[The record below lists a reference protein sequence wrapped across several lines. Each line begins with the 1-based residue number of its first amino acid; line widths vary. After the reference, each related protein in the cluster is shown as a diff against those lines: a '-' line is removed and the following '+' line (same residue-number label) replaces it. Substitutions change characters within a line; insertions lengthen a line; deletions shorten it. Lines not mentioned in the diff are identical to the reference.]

1 MIVLVAEIKLIQIV
15 FYGCLDPFFL
25 VSQLEAVSLFRWWI
39 HPIIYRNSSQTS
51 ITATFFRNA
60 RARKFSL
67 RCAFA
72 QLWHQRAVAGRPSA
86 RSVDLCMSERGL
98 TRLRISYGRWWTG
111 YEEFL
116 WPLWGCWKRCVTLPG
131 ERKRNCWPEMF
142 EWGVAAWHGNQCCI
156 SPSGGVGE

>member
-1 MIVLVAEIKLIQIV
+1 MLMV
-15 FYGCLDPFFL
+15 DPFFCESTWGSFPFSL
-25 VSQLEAVSLFRWWI
+25 VNPSNYIQKFI
-39 HPIIYRNSSQTS
+39 PDFHHCHI
-51 ITATFFRNA
+51 FRNA

-111 YEEFL
+111 YEELL